1 MKTVLIAGATGYLGR
16 YAVHAFKAAGYRV
29 RVLARDEKKLAEQG
43 HALAPAI
50 ADQVDEVHLGDVTQP
65 ETLRGIANGVD
76 IVFSSISLMAAKN
89 GLKWHDVD
97 YMGNVNLLNE
107 AKAAGVEKFI
117 FISVFNA
124 AHLMHVPIV
133 KAHEDF
139 AAELAASGLR
149 YTVIRPTGYFSDLG
163 AFLDMARSGR
173 VYLLG
178 NGKQRINPIHGADLA
193 QVSVN
198 AVEMTETDIN
208 VGGTEAFTWDE
219 IAKLALHT
227 IGTKPQ
233 ITHLPIPMLRLGLG
247 VLRPFM
253 WHNTQLW
260 DFFVSSAALTSV
272 APQTGTHRL
281 ADHYVA
287 LAAQTD

>member
-29 RVLARDEKKLAEQG
+29 RVLVRDEKKLAEQG
-43 HALAPAI
+43 HALSPAI

-65 ETLRGIANGVD
+65 ETLRGITNGVD

-89 GLKWHDVD
+89 GLTWHDVD
-97 YMGNVNLLNE
+97 YMGNVNLLNK

-124 AHLMHVPIV
+124 EHLMKVPIV

-139 AAELAASGLR
+139 AAVLAASGLR

-193 QVSVN
+193 QVSVA

-208 VGGTEAFTWDE
+208 VGGAEAFTWDE
-219 IAKLALHT
+219 IAKLALHI
-227 IGTKPQ
+227 IGAKPR
-233 ITHLPIPMLRLGLG
+233 ITHLPIPMLRLGLH

-253 WHNTQLW
+253 RHNTQLW

-287 LAAQTD
+287 LATQTD